1 MLFNGQLFNPK
12 KISYDTK
19 KEKKLMLI
27 NQILPQLYL
36 YLFAFFSF
44 QYKSNIR
51 MRVKDISNF
60 KSHTPFT

>member
-27 NQILPQLYL
+27 KFYL
-36 YLFAFFSF
+36 CYIYIYFAFFSF

-60 KSHTPFT
+60 KSYTPFT